1 MNIPSQ
7 RLAVNDIVSVKE
19 ESLKLVAF
27 VEAAAEMVAR
37 VTVPYL
43 DRSRE
48 QMSAKLLYV
57 PRLSEV
63 PVLCEMP
70 MVIEFYSR

>member
-1 MNIPSQ
+1 
-7 RLAVNDIVSVKE
+7 VNDLVTVKE
-19 ESLKLVAF
+19 ESRKLVPFA
-27 VEAAAEMVAR
+27 EAAVEMVAR

-57 PRLSEV
+57 PKLSEV
-63 PVLCEMP
+63 PALCEMS